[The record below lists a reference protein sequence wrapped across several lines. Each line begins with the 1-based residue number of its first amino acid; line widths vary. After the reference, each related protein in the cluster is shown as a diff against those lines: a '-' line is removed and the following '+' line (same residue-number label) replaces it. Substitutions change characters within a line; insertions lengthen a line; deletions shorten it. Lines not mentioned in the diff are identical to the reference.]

1 MQAMTTDEFAAK
13 QASLGL
19 TNRQLAEKLN
29 CDEGSLSRWKRGITA
44 IPDYIAGYLDLLV
57 YVHQNAIELTFTL
70 GELSAL
76 SARANQLGMTVN
88 QYLVYLVRKDIKS
101 VSYTTDAKQAEAA
114 APAKKVAEG
123 IIYKGPTSL
132 AKPKK
137 GEA

>member
-1 MQAMTTDEFAAK
+1 MTTDQFAA
-13 QASLGL
+13 QQVILGL

-29 CDEGSLSRWKRGITA
+29 CDEGSLSRWKRGITV

-88 QYLVYLVRKDIKS
+88 QYLVYLVRQDIKT
-101 VSYTTDAKQAEAA
+101 VSYTTDAKQAES

-123 IIYKGPTSL
+123 IVYKGPQSL
-132 AKPKK
+132 AKPHR
-137 GEA
+137 EPP

>member
-1 MQAMTTDEFAAK
+1 MMQAMTTDQFAAR
-13 QASLGL
+13 QIILGL

-88 QYLVYLVRKDIKS
+88 QYLVYLVRQDIKS
-101 VSYTTDAKQAEAA
+101 VSYTADAKQAEA

-123 IIYKGPTSL
+123 IIYKGPQSL
-132 AKPKK
+132 AKPHKDPH
-137 GEA
+137 